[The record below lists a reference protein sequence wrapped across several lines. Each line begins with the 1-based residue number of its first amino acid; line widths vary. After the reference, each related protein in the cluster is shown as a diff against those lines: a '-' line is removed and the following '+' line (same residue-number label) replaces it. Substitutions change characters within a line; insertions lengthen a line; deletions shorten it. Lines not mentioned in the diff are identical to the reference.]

1 MTSLNSKLQLALL
14 NRKKGRNLLEK
25 GFTLVELMIVI
36 VIVGVLSSVALP
48 NFLSQ
53 TSKAKAT
60 ECKSQISAQ
69 LKQVYAE
76 YISTGTPLE
85 ALETVVN
92 LNDARNAVEQ
102 SAASATTTDPDALS
116 LSSDA
121 GIFYYTTETPGDVT
135 DKALIITCQA
145 WTATG
150 GVNEITPADYPN
162 AKVDAGLNG
171 DGMFGCVNL
180 DNGQIKVSKALQ
192 ASGTAVTA
200 DKELSDGT
208 KVCGVEAF
216 TTVSLSS

>member
-1 MTSLNSKLQLALL
+1 MTALNSKLKLAIL

-92 LNDARNAVEQ
+92 LNSDRDAVLQ
-102 SAASATTTDPDALS
+102 SKAAINTTSPDALS

-121 GIFYYTTETPGDVT
+121 GIFYYTTKTPAAVT

-150 GVNEITPADYPN
+150 GANAIVATDYPN

-180 DNGQIKVSKALQ
+180 DNGQIKVSKILQ
-192 ASGTAVTA
+192 PTGTAVTA
-200 DKELSDGT
+200 DKELSNGT
-208 KVCGVEAF
+208 NVCGVTTF
-216 TTVSLSS
+216 TTVSLS

>member
-1 MTSLNSKLQLALL
+1 MTSLNSKLKLAIL

-92 LNDARNAVEQ
+92 LNSARDAVSQ
-102 SAASATTTDPDALS
+102 SKAATTSPDALS

-121 GIFYYTTETPGDVT
+121 GIFYYTTKTPAAVT

-150 GVNEITPADYPN
+150 GANAIVATDYPN

-180 DNGQIKVSKALQ
+180 DNGQIKVSKTLQ
-192 ASGTAVTA
+192 PTKTAVTA
-200 DKELSDGT
+200 DKELSNGT
-208 KVCGVEAF
+208 NVCGVTTF
-216 TTVSLSS
+216 TTVSLS